1 MEKKVLIVGI
11 SQKQKDFDYS
21 MEELANLA
29 AANNMEVVGEIRQNI
44 DRENR
49 ATYVGKGKVD
59 EIKGLAEMQD
69 ARLIIFNDELSP
81 SQIRNL
87 EEALELDVMDRT
99 GLILAIFANR
109 AKTKEAQLQVQ
120 IAKLQYELPRIFG
133 QGEDMDQQSGKGGLS
148 NRGSGEKKIETDR
161 RTIKHQIRHL
171 QKELDMLVDD
181 REVRRRKRKKNEIP
195 VVSLVGYTNAGKSTT
210 MNGLVRAYSETADKQ
225 VFEKDMLFATLETSV
240 REIILPDNKQF
251 LLTDTVGFVSKLPH
265 QLVKAFRSTLE
276 EARDADLL
284 IHVVD
289 YSDPHYKTMMKTTE
303 ETLKVVGVE
312 DVPVIYAYNKADLL
326 EDEMYPKQTGNT
338 IIFSAREEESLE
350 FLTEVIRKELFASYE
365 KATFL
370 IPFEAGQVVAYLN
383 EHADILETEYLENGT
398 QIVAEVSP
406 ADLQKLAEYQVAE

>member
-210 MNGLVRAYSETADKQ
+210 MNGLVRAYSETAEKQ

-240 REIILPDNKQF
+240 REIVLPDNKQF

-289 YSDPHYKTMMKTTE
+289 YSDPHYETMMKTTE
-303 ETLKVVGVE
+303 ETLKAVGVE

-326 EDEMYPKQTGNT
+326 ENEIYPKQTDNT
-338 IIFSAREEESLE
+338 IVFSARDEKSLE
-350 FLTEVIRKELFASYE
+350 FLTEVIRKELFASHE

-370 IPFEAGQVVAYLN
+370 IPFEAGQVVSYLN
-383 EHADILETEYLENGT
+383 EHADVLETEYLENGT

-406 ADLQKLAEYQVAE
+406 ADLQKLAAYQVAE

>member
-1 MEKKVLIVGI
+1 
-11 SQKQKDFDYS
+11 
-21 MEELANLA
+21 

-171 QKELDMLVDD
+171 QKE
-181 REVRRRKRKKNEIP
+181 
-195 VVSLVGYTNAGKSTT
+195 
-210 MNGLVRAYSETADKQ
+210 
-225 VFEKDMLFATLETSV
+225 
-240 REIILPDNKQF
+240 
-251 LLTDTVGFVSKLPH
+251 
-265 QLVKAFRSTLE
+265 
-276 EARDADLL
+276 
-284 IHVVD
+284 
-289 YSDPHYKTMMKTTE
+289 
-303 ETLKVVGVE
+303 
-312 DVPVIYAYNKADLL
+312 
-326 EDEMYPKQTGNT
+326 
-338 IIFSAREEESLE
+338 
-350 FLTEVIRKELFASYE
+350 
-365 KATFL
+365 
-370 IPFEAGQVVAYLN
+370 
-383 EHADILETEYLENGT
+383 
-398 QIVAEVSP
+398 
-406 ADLQKLAEYQVAE
+406 

>member
-210 MNGLVRAYSETADKQ
+210 MNGLVRAYSETAEKQ

-240 REIILPDNKQF
+240 REIVLPDNKQF

-303 ETLKVVGVE
+303 ETLKAVGVE

-326 EDEMYPKQTGNT
+326 EDEIYPKQTDNT
-338 IIFSAREEESLE
+338 IVFSARDEESLE
-350 FLTEVIRKELFASYE
+350 FLTEVIRKELFASHE

-370 IPFEAGQVVAYLN
+370 IPFEVGQVVAYLN
-383 EHADILETEYLENGT
+383 EHADVLETEYLENGT

-406 ADLQKLAEYQVAE
+406 ADLQKLAAYQVAE

>member
-29 AANNMEVVGEIRQNI
+29 AANNMIVVGEIRQNI

-87 EEALELDVMDRT
+87 EEALELNVMDRT

-161 RTIKHQIRHL
+161 RTIKYQIRHL
-171 QKELDMLVDD
+171 QKELDMLVFD

-210 MNGLVRAYSETADKQ
+210 MNGLVRTYSETTEKQ

-303 ETLKVVGVE
+303 ETLKAVGVE

-326 EDEMYPKQTGNT
+326 EDEMYPKQTENT

-370 IPFEAGQVVAYLN
+370 IPFEVGQVVAYLN
-383 EHADILETEYLENGT
+383 EHADVLETEYLENGT